1 MGRRE
6 TPGADPRAARYLGI
20 ALLAPALPMWGLVP
34 VTPLAAALRPAARG
48 RRGGSLGLGRR
59 SREVIRRYRAYL
71 DPGRH
76 FRRGDR

>member
-34 VTPLAAALRPAARG
+34 VTLLLPPSAPRPAAVEG
-48 RRGGSLGLGRR
+48 ALWVSAVVLGR
-59 SREVIRRYRAYL
+59 
-71 DPGRH
+71 
-76 FRRGDR
+76 